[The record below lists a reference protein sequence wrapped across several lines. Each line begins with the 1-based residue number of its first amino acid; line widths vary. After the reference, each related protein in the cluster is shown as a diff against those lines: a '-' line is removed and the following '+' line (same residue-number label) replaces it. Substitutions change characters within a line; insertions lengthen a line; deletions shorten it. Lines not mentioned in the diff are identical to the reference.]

1 MRIGKLK
8 IDTES
13 FLKKGVKRLPQDNF
27 GVYCFCG
34 HQGTGK
40 TLSAV
45 KYAYEVQNNRKIW
58 ANFNLNLPNVQRFHN
73 LSDIWDNT
81 DENQLFIIDE
91 VFKKY
96 TKNSR
101 VDKEFL
107 SWLMQSR
114 KSKRVVI
121 LIAQFWAE
129 LPLTLRRTCKRT
141 ITSHSL
147 GNLQLN
153 TWGDAEQMSW
163 SDTEQD
169 FVCPTTGFELF
180 KRNKI
185 ICNLYNTNERVNLG

>member
-8 IDTES
+8 IDTKS
-13 FLKKGVKRLPQDNF
+13 LVKKGVKRLPQDNF

-34 HQGTGK
+34 RQGTGK

-58 ANFNLNLPNVQRFHN
+58 ANFQLNLPHVQRFHN
-73 LSDIWDNT
+73 LSDIWNNT
-81 DENQLFIIDE
+81 EENQLFIIDE

-101 VDKEFL
+101 IDKEFL

-114 KSKRVVI
+114 KAKRVVI
-121 LIAQFWAE
+121 LIAQYWAE
-129 LPLTLRRTCKRT
+129 LPLTLRRTCKRC

-147 GNLQLN
+147 GNFQLN
-153 TWGDAEQMSW
+153 TWGDAEQMAW
-163 SDTEQD
+163 DEDAQD
-169 FVCPTTGFELF
+169 FVCPISGYEFF
-180 KRNKI
+180 KRNKV
-185 ICNLYNTNERVNLG
+185 ICKLYNTFEAINLN